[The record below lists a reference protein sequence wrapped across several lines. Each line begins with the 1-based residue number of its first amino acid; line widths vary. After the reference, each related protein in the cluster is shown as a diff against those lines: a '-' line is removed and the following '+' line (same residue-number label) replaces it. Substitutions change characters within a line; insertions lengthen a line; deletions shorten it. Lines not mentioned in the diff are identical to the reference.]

1 LTAGDDAQEYARL
14 KLKGDTM
21 NIHEYQA
28 KEIFARFGIPVPAG
42 TVVRT
47 PAEAE
52 AVAAR
57 IGKPVVVKAQV
68 LVGGRGKAG
77 GVKIANTP
85 AEAKEKAAQILG
97 MDIKGEKVQKV
108 LVTEAV
114 DIAREIYVGVVL
126 DRRAQRPVIMASAE
140 GGVEIEITA
149 KENPSA
155 IRRVQVDPLQGIH
168 SFTARNLAAELAGN
182 AELAKPM
189 ADIIEKLYRVFDEC
203 DASLAE
209 INPLV
214 VTKDGRVLA
223 IDAKLNFDDNA
234 LYRHADIEAM
244 RDTEAEDAGE
254 AKARAEGLSFVRLSG
269 NVGCIVNGAGLAM
282 ATMDLVKEFGGQ
294 PANFLDI
301 GGSSRPEKV
310 VTALTII
317 TSDKSVR
324 SILFNIFGGITR
336 CDDVAR
342 GLVIAFNQMNLKL
355 PVVVRLTGTNE
366 KEARE
371 ILKQIPSLHS
381 AETMDEA
388 VKKAIQLAA

>member
-1 LTAGDDAQEYARL
+1 
-14 KLKGDTM
+14 M

-28 KEIFARFGIPVPAG
+28 KEIFARFGIPVPSG
-42 TVVRT
+42 TVVNT

-52 AVAAR
+52 SVAAR

-77 GVKIANTP
+77 GVKIAQTP

-126 DRRAQRPVIMASAE
+126 DRRAQKPLIMASAE

-149 KENPSA
+149 KEKPQA
-155 IRRVQVDPLQGIH
+155 IKRVQVDPLYGVQ
-168 SFTARNLAAELAGN
+168 SFAARNLAAELAGN

-189 ADIIEKLYRVFDEC
+189 ADIIEKLYRVFIET

-244 RDTEAEDAGE
+244 RDIEAEDAGE
-254 AKARAEGLSFVRLSG
+254 KQARAEGLSFVRLSG

-282 ATMDLVKEFGGQ
+282 ATMDLVKEYGGQ

-342 GLVIAFNQMNLKL
+342 GLVTAFNQMNLKL

-388 VKKAIQLAA
+388 VKKAIALAA

>member
-85 AEAKEKAAQILG
+85 AEAKEKAAQILS

-126 DRRAQRPVIMASAE
+126 DRRAQRPLIMASAE

>member
-1 LTAGDDAQEYARL
+1 
-14 KLKGDTM
+14 M

-28 KEIFARFGIPVPAG
+28 KEIFARFGIPVPSG

-52 AVAAR
+52 SAAAR

-77 GVKIANTP
+77 GVKIAQTP
-85 AEAKEKAAQILG
+85 AEAKEKAAAILG

-114 DIAREIYVGVVL
+114 DIAREIYVGVVM
-126 DRRAQRPVIMASAE
+126 DRRAQKPLIMASAE

-149 KENPSA
+149 KEKPQA
-155 IRRVQVDPLQGIH
+155 IKRVHIDPLYGVQ
-168 SFTARNLAAELAGN
+168 SYAARNLAAELAGN
-182 AELAKPM
+182 AEIAKPM
-189 ADIIEKLYRVFDEC
+189 TDIIEKLYTVFNEC

-234 LYRHADIEAM
+234 LYRHTDIEAM

-254 AKARAEGLSFVRLSG
+254 TKARAEGLSFVRLSG

-282 ATMDLVKEFGGQ
+282 ATMDLVKEYGGQ

-317 TSDKSVR
+317 TSDKSVK

-371 ILKQIPSLHS
+371 ILKQLPSLHT

>member
-1 LTAGDDAQEYARL
+1 
-14 KLKGDTM
+14 M

-28 KEIFARFGIPVPAG
+28 KEIFARFGIPVPPG

-52 AVAAR
+52 AAAAR

-77 GVKIANTP
+77 GVKIAQTP
-85 AEAKEKAAQILG
+85 AEAKEKAGQILG

-108 LVTEAV
+108 LITEAV
-114 DIAREIYVGVVL
+114 DIAREIYVGVVM
-126 DRRAQRPVIMASAE
+126 DRRAHKPLIMASAE

-149 KENPSA
+149 KENPQA
-155 IRRVQVDPLQGIH
+155 IKRVYVDPLQGVH
-168 SFTARNLAAELAGN
+168 PFQARNLAAELAGN
-182 AELAKPM
+182 ADLARPM
-189 ADIIEKLYRVFDEC
+189 ADIIEKLYRVFDGT
-203 DASLAE
+203 DASLSE

-234 LYRHADIEAM
+234 LYRHADIEAL

-254 AKARAEGLSFVRLSG
+254 ARARAEGLSFVRLSG

-282 ATMDLVKEFGGQ
+282 ATMDLVKEYGGQ

-317 TSDKSVR
+317 TADKSVR

-342 GLVIAFNQMNLKL
+342 GLVTAFNQMNLKL
-355 PVVVRLTGTNE
+355 PIVVRLTGTNE

>member
-1 LTAGDDAQEYARL
+1 
-14 KLKGDTM
+14 M

-28 KEIFARFGIPVPAG
+28 KEIFARFGIPVPPG
-42 TVVRT
+42 TVVTT

-52 AVAAR
+52 SVAAK

-77 GVKIANTP
+77 GVKIAQTP

-108 LVTEAV
+108 LITEAV
-114 DIAREIYVGVVL
+114 DIAREIYVGVVM
-126 DRRAQRPVIMASAE
+126 DRRAQKPLIMASAE

-149 KENPSA
+149 VEKPQA
-155 IRRVQVDPLQGIH
+155 IKRVHVDPLYGVH
-168 SFTARNLAAELAGN
+168 SFAARNLAAELADN
-182 AELAKPM
+182 AEQAKPM
-189 ADIIEKLYRVFDEC
+189 TDIIEKLYRVFMET

-244 RDTEAEDAGE
+244 RDTDAEDAGE
-254 AKARAEGLSFVRLSG
+254 TTARAEGLSFVRLSG

-282 ATMDLVKEFGGQ
+282 ATMDLVKEYGGQ

-342 GLVIAFNQMNLKL
+342 GLVTAFNQMDLKL

-371 ILKQIPSLHS
+371 ILKQLPSLHT

>member
-1 LTAGDDAQEYARL
+1 M
-14 KLKGDTM
+14 K
-21 NIHEYQA
+21 IHEYQA
-28 KEIFARFGIPVPAG
+28 KELFARAGIPVPPG
-42 TVVRT
+42 TVART

-52 AVAAR
+52 KAAAA

-77 GVKIANTP
+77 GVKLAATP
-85 AEAKEKAAQILG
+85 AEAREKAEKILG
-97 MDIKGEKVQKV
+97 MDIKGETVQKV

-114 DIAREIYVGVVL
+114 DIDREIYVGVIM
-126 DRRAQRPVIMASAE
+126 DRRTHRPLIMASAE
-140 GGVEIEITA
+140 GGVEIEVTA
-149 KENPSA
+149 REKPEA
-155 IRRVQVDPLQGIH
+155 IQRVTVDPLYGLH
-168 SFTARNLAAELAGN
+168 PFAARRLAAALVVDADLTRP
-182 AELAKPM
+182 A
-189 ADIIEKLYRVFDEC
+189 ADIIEKLYRVYDES

-214 VTKDGRVLA
+214 VTKDRRVLA
-223 IDAKLNFDDNA
+223 IDAKMNFDDNA
-234 LYRHADIEAM
+234 LYRHTDIEAM
-244 RDTEAEDAGE
+244 RDAEAEDEGE
-254 AKARAEGLSFVRLSG
+254 ARARAEGLSFVRLSG

-310 VTALTII
+310 VTALSII
-317 TSDKSVR
+317 LADKSVR

-342 GLVIAFNQMNLKL
+342 GLVTAFDKMKLDL

-366 KEARE
+366 AEARE
-371 ILKQIPSLHS
+371 ILRKVPSLHT

-388 VKKAIQLAA
+388 VKKAIALAA

>member
-1 LTAGDDAQEYARL
+1 M
-14 KLKGDTM
+14 KV
-21 NIHEYQA
+21 HEYQA
-28 KEIFARFGIPVPAG
+28 KELFARYGIPVPPG
-42 TVVRT
+42 TVVT
-47 PAEAE
+47 TAAEAE
-52 AVAAR
+52 TVAAKV
-57 IGKPVVVKAQV
+57 GKPVVVKAQV

-77 GVKIANTP
+77 GIKIAKTP
-85 AEAKEKAAQILG
+85 AEAREKATQILG
-97 MDIKGEKVQKV
+97 MDIKGETVKKV

-114 DIAREIYVGVVL
+114 DIAREIYVAVVM
-126 DRRAQRPVIMASAE
+126 DRRAQKPLIMASAE
-140 GGVEIEITA
+140 GGVEIEVTA

-155 IRRVQVDPLQGIH
+155 IQRVWVDPLYGVH
-168 SFTARNLAAELAGN
+168 PFAARRLATALAGD

-189 ADIIEKLYRVFDEC
+189 ADIIEKLYRLYDDV

-214 VTKDGRVLA
+214 VTPDRRVLA
-223 IDAKLNFDDNA
+223 LDAKLNFDDNA
-234 LYRHADIEAM
+234 LYRHADFETM
-244 RDTEAEDAGE
+244 RDLEAEDEGE
-254 AKARAEGLSFVRLSG
+254 VRARAEGLSFVRLSG
-269 NVGCIVNGAGLAM
+269 NVGCVVNGAGLAM
-282 ATMDLVKEFGGQ
+282 ATMDLVKFYGGQ

-310 VTALTII
+310 VSALSII
-317 TSDKSVR
+317 LQDTSVK

-342 GLVIAFNQMNLKL
+342 GLVTAFAQMNLKL

-371 ILKQIPSLHS
+371 ILRQVPAIHP

-388 VKKAIQLAA
+388 VKKAIALAA

>member
-126 DRRAQRPVIMASAE
+126 DRRAQRPLIMASAE

>member
-1 LTAGDDAQEYARL
+1 
-14 KLKGDTM
+14 M

-28 KEIFARFGIPVPAG
+28 KEIFARFGIPVPSG

-47 PAEAE
+47 SEEAE
-52 AVAAR
+52 KVAAR
-57 IGKPVVVKAQV
+57 MGKPVVVKAQV

-77 GVKIANTP
+77 GVKIAKTP
-85 AEAKEKAAQILG
+85 AEACEKAAQILG

-126 DRRAQRPVIMASAE
+126 DRREQRPLIMASAE
-140 GGVEIEITA
+140 GGVEIEVTA
-149 KENPSA
+149 RENPRA
-155 IRRVQVDPLQGIH
+155 IRRVLVDPLQGIH
-168 SFTARNLAAELAGN
+168 PFAARNLAAELARS
-182 AELAKPM
+182 AELARPM
-189 ADIIEKLYRVFDEC
+189 ADIIEKLYRVFDET

-214 VTKDGRVLA
+214 ITADGRVLA

-234 LYRHADIEAM
+234 LYRHPDIEAL
-244 RDTEAEDAGE
+244 RDSDAEDAGE

-282 ATMDLVKEFGGQ
+282 ATMDLVKEYGGQ

-342 GLVIAFNQMNLKL
+342 GLVTAFREMNLKL

>member
-1 LTAGDDAQEYARL
+1 
-14 KLKGDTM
+14 M

-28 KEIFARFGIPVPAG
+28 KEIFARFGIPVPPG
-42 TVVRT
+42 TVVTT

-52 AVAAR
+52 SVAAK

-77 GVKIANTP
+77 GVKIAQTP

-108 LVTEAV
+108 LITEAV
-114 DIAREIYVGVVL
+114 DIAREIYVGVVM
-126 DRRAQRPVIMASAE
+126 DRRAQKPLIMASAE

-149 KENPSA
+149 VEKPQA
-155 IRRVQVDPLQGIH
+155 IKRVHVDPLYGVQ
-168 SFTARNLAAELAGN
+168 SFAARNLAAELADN
-182 AELAKPM
+182 AEQAKPM
-189 ADIIEKLYRVFDEC
+189 TDIIEKLYRVFMET

-244 RDTEAEDAGE
+244 RDTDAEDAGE
-254 AKARAEGLSFVRLSG
+254 TTARAEGLSFVRLSG

-282 ATMDLVKEFGGQ
+282 ATMDLVKEYGGQ

-342 GLVIAFNQMNLKL
+342 GLVTAFNQMDLKL

-371 ILKQIPSLHS
+371 ILKQLPSLHT

>member
-1 LTAGDDAQEYARL
+1 
-14 KLKGDTM
+14 M

-28 KEIFARFGIPVPAG
+28 KEIFARFGIPVPPG

-52 AVAAR
+52 AAAAK

-77 GVKIANTP
+77 GVKIAQTP
-85 AEAKEKAAQILG
+85 AEAKARAAAILG
-97 MDIKGEKVQKV
+97 MDIKGEKVQSV

-114 DIAREIYVGVVL
+114 DIAREIYVGVVM
-126 DRRAQRPVIMASAE
+126 DRRAQKPLIMASAE

-149 KENPSA
+149 KEKPEA
-155 IRRVQVDPLQGIH
+155 IKRVHVDPLYGVQP
-168 SFTARNLAAELAGN
+168 FAARNLAAELAGN
-182 AELAKPM
+182 AELAKPF

-203 DASLAE
+203 DASLSE

-234 LYRHADIEAM
+234 LYRHTDIEAM
-244 RDTEAEDAGE
+244 RDIEAEDAGE
-254 AKARAEGLSFVRLSG
+254 TRARAEGLSFVRLSG

-282 ATMDLVKEFGGQ
+282 ATMDLVKEYGGQ

-317 TSDKSVR
+317 TSDKSVK

-342 GLVIAFNQMNLKL
+342 GLVNAFNQMNLTL

-371 ILKQIPSLHS
+371 ILKQLPSLHT

>member
-1 LTAGDDAQEYARL
+1 
-14 KLKGDTM
+14 M

-28 KEIFARFGIPVPAG
+28 KEIFARFGIPVPPG

-52 AVAAR
+52 SAAAR

-77 GVKIANTP
+77 GVKIAQTP
-85 AEAKEKAAQILG
+85 AEAKEKAAAILG

-114 DIAREIYVGVVL
+114 DIAREIYVGVVM
-126 DRRAQRPVIMASAE
+126 DRRAQKPLIMASAE

-149 KENPSA
+149 KEKPQA
-155 IRRVQVDPLQGIH
+155 IKRVHVDPLYGVQ
-168 SFTARNLAAELAGN
+168 SYAARNLAAELAGN
-182 AELAKPM
+182 AEIAKPM

-234 LYRHADIEAM
+234 LYRHPDIESM

-254 AKARAEGLSFVRLSG
+254 TQARAEGLSFVRLSG

-282 ATMDLVKEFGGQ
+282 ATMDLVKEYGGQ

-371 ILKQIPSLHS
+371 ILKQIPSLHP

>member
-1 LTAGDDAQEYARL
+1 
-14 KLKGDTM
+14 M

-28 KEIFARFGIPVPAG
+28 KEIFARFGIPVPSG

-47 PAEAE
+47 AAEAE
-52 AVAAR
+52 SVAAR

-77 GVKIANTP
+77 GVKIAQTP
-85 AEAKEKAAQILG
+85 AEAGEKAAAILG

-114 DIAREIYVGVVL
+114 DIAREIYVGVVM
-126 DRRAQRPVIMASAE
+126 DRRAQKPLIMASAE

-149 KENPSA
+149 REKPQA
-155 IRRVQVDPLQGIH
+155 IKRVPVDPLYGVQ
-168 SFTARNLAAELAGN
+168 SFAARNLAAELAGN
-182 AELAKPM
+182 AEIARPM

-214 VTKDGRVLA
+214 ITKDGRVLA

-234 LYRHADIEAM
+234 LYRHTDIESM

-254 AKARAEGLSFVRLSG
+254 SKARAEGLSFVRLAG

-282 ATMDLVKEFGGQ
+282 ATMDLVKEYGGQ

-317 TSDKSVR
+317 TADKSVR

>member
-1 LTAGDDAQEYARL
+1 M
-14 KLKGDTM
+14 KV
-21 NIHEYQA
+21 HEYQA
-28 KEIFARFGIPVPAG
+28 KELFARYGIPVPPG
-42 TVVRT
+42 TVVST
-47 PAEAE
+47 AADAE

-57 IGKPVVVKAQV
+57 VGKPVVVKAQV

-77 GVKIANTP
+77 GIKIAKTP
-85 AEAKEKAAQILG
+85 AEAREKATQILG
-97 MDIKGEKVQKV
+97 MDIKGEIVKKV

-114 DIAREIYVGVVL
+114 DIAREIYVAVVM
-126 DRRAQRPVIMASAE
+126 DRRAQKPLIMASAE

-155 IRRVQVDPLQGIH
+155 IQRVWVDPLFGVH
-168 SFTARNLAAELAGN
+168 DFEARRLANALAGD

-189 ADIIEKLYRVFDEC
+189 ADIIQKLYTLYDEV

-214 VTKDGRVLA
+214 VTPDRRVLA
-223 IDAKLNFDDNA
+223 LDAKLNFDDNA
-234 LYRHADIEAM
+234 LYRHPDFEPM
-244 RDTEAEDAGE
+244 RDLDAEDEGE
-254 AKARAEGLSFVRLSG
+254 VRARAEGLSFVRLSG
-269 NVGCIVNGAGLAM
+269 NVGCVVNGAGLAM
-282 ATMDLVKEFGGQ
+282 ATMDLVKFYGGR

-310 VTALTII
+310 VSALSII
-317 TSDKSVR
+317 LQDTSVK

-342 GLVIAFNQMNLKL
+342 GLVTAFAQMNLKL

-371 ILKQIPSLHS
+371 ILRQVPAIHP

-388 VKKAIQLAA
+388 VKKAIALAA

>member
-1 LTAGDDAQEYARL
+1 
-14 KLKGDTM
+14 M

-28 KEIFARFGIPVPAG
+28 KEIFARFGIPVPSG
-42 TVVRT
+42 RVVRT
-47 PAEAE
+47 AEEAE
-52 AVAAR
+52 AAAAA

-77 GVKIANTP
+77 GVKIAQTP
-85 AEAKEKAAQILG
+85 AEAKEKASQILG
-97 MDIKGEKVQKV
+97 MDIKGETVRCV
-108 LVTEAV
+108 LITEAV
-114 DIAREIYVGVVL
+114 DIAREIYVGVVM
-126 DRRAQRPVIMASAE
+126 DRRAQKPLIMASAE

-149 KENPSA
+149 KEKPQA
-155 IRRVQVDPLQGIH
+155 IRRVHVDPLYGVH
-168 SFTARNLAAELAGN
+168 SFAARNLAAELAGN
-182 AELAKPM
+182 AELARPM
-189 ADIIEKLYRVFDEC
+189 ADIIEKLYRVYEEC

-214 VTKDGRVLA
+214 VTTDNRVIA
-223 IDAKLNFDDNA
+223 IDAKMNFDDNA
-234 LYRHADIEAM
+234 LYRHPDLEALRDI
-244 RDTEAEDAGE
+244 EAEDAGE
-254 AKARAEGLSFVRLSG
+254 GKARAEGLSFVRLSG
-269 NVGCIVNGAGLAM
+269 QVGCIVNGAGLAM
-282 ATMDLVKEFGGQ
+282 ATMDLVKEYGGQ

-310 VTALTII
+310 VTALNII
-317 TSDKSVR
+317 TADKSVR

-342 GLVIAFNQMNLKL
+342 GLVTAFKELDLKL

-371 ILKQIPSLHS
+371 ILKQVPSLHA